1 MVNALALL
9 CSTLE
14 DFGNRTCVINALAEK
29 EKLQEELTERRQRSL
44 MVG

>member
-14 DFGNRTCVINALAEK
+14 DFGNRTCAINALAEK

-44 MVG
+44 MIG